1 MNFGRVTAPHVG
13 EYVPQWRWVR
23 LPLIAR
29 KSGEKRRGIEAI
41 VGTWGGWGTRGS
53 STEITCGNFDPVFTY
68 LNLKI
73 KNRGMVV
80 HISGG
85 VRAKVMVAGGR
96 GMIVQ

>member
-53 STEITCGNFDPVFTY
+53 STEITWGSFDRVFTY
-68 LNLKI
+68 LNFKNQKLRDDSPKI
-73 KNRGMVV
+73 RRGTGKGNG
-80 HISGG
+80 S
-85 VRAKVMVAGGR
+85 
-96 GMIVQ
+96 